1 MVEAIVV
8 IANGSIL
15 LKAEESPYMMKDRP
29 VLTYQADTIPN
40 RLLGR
45 GTAEKAF
52 NMQAAVDGS
61 MRSHMDALALT
72 GAPMMAMDATRLPR
86 GAKFEVKPGANYMVN
101 GNPAEIMMPFKF
113 GTNDGQAMQT
123 SKEFER
129 MLLMATSTVDS
140 AGAPTAVSRD
150 SGGIDMATATMIKK
164 YKRVLVNFQEDFLIP
179 FVYKAAWRY
188 MQFDPERYPSTD
200 VKFIPTATLGIVARE
215 YEQKQLAF
223 LIQTLGANSPL
234 TPILMQ
240 SVVKNSSL
248 SNREEMLAQLAK
260 ASQPDPQQQQVQ
272 QQAVQMEMADKQAKI
287 AKTQAETQSIAMDTQ
302 LAPDIA
308 KTKMIAALSNNLNED
323 DEGKDF
329 ERRVKIADLMLK
341 EKDITSNE
349 NIATMQMQMKKE
361 TESKNSEYLASAES
375 S

>member
-1 MVEAIVV
+1 V
-8 IANGSIL
+8 
-15 LKAEESPYMMKDRP
+15 
-29 VLTYQADTIPN
+29 
-40 RLLGR
+40 
-45 GTAEKAF
+45 
-52 NMQAAVDGS
+52 
-61 MRSHMDALALT
+61 
-72 GAPMMAMDATRLPR
+72 APMVGLDATRLPR
-86 GAKFEVKPGANYMVN
+86 GAKFEVKPGKAFLTN
-101 GNPAEIMMPFKF
+101 GAPNEIIFPFKF

-179 FVYKAAWRY
+179 FIYKAAWRF
-188 MQFDPERYPSTD
+188 MQFDPQRYPSVD

-248 SNREEMLAQLAK
+248 SNREEMLEQLAK
-260 ASQPDPQQQQVQ
+260 ASQPNPEQQQMQ
-272 QQAVQMEMADKQAKI
+272 QQGIQMEMAAKQAEVQ
-287 AKTQAETQSIAMDTQ
+287 KTQAETAQIQAETQ
-302 LAPDIA
+302 VIPQVVQA
-308 KTKMIAALSNNLNED
+308 KLVAALSNNLD
-323 DEGKDF
+323 DNGESADF
-329 ERRVKIADLMLK
+329 ERRAKIAEMMMKERDLDLK
-341 EKDITSNE
+341 AEDIASNE
-349 NIATMQMQMKKE
+349 RIATKQMNAKRQS
-361 TESKNSEYLASAES
+361 ESDYLSQAES
-375 S
+375 V